1 MNTRLIVK
9 NLPKN
14 ADEARVREHFK
25 ALGDVT
31 DVKVLRTKYV
41 QASSVRW
48 VQLCIITCTYS
59 SGAHNS

>member
-1 MNTRLIVK
+1 MK

-41 QASSVRW
+41 TVWSVTF
-48 VQLCIITCTYS
+48 VQ
-59 SGAHNS
+59 